1 MDASGYDHAPFIA
14 EFYDFVVP
22 YATRPDVRFYVDV
35 AREYGGPVLELGCGT
50 GRVLIPTAR
59 AGVDITGLDAS
70 ERMLAVCRE
79 RLLVE
84 SPQTQSLAR
93 VQFGDMRN
101 FDLGRMF
108 RLVTVPFRAFQHL
121 LVVDEQLGCLGAV
134 VRHLA
139 AEGRLV
145 LDLFNPS
152 IHNLAKL
159 ADGAESDE
167 EPPFVLPDGRTVIR
181 RHRILERDLVN
192 QINSGE
198 LVYHVTHPDG
208 RRERLVQPFRM
219 RCLFRFEVE
228 HLLARAGF
236 AVEHVF
242 ADFDRSPYGA
252 QYPGEL
258 IFVARRRLASRI
270 PDAC

>member
-1 MDASGYDHAPFIA
+1 
-14 EFYDFVVP
+14 
-22 YATRPDVRFYVDV
+22 
-35 AREYGGPVLELGCGT
+35 
-50 GRVLIPTAR
+50 
-59 AGVDITGLDAS
+59 
-70 ERMLAVCRE
+70 MLAVCRE
-79 RLLVE
+79 RLVVE

-93 VQFGDMRN
+93 VYHGDMRN
-101 FDLGRMF
+101 FDLRRRF
-108 RLVTVPFRAFQHL
+108 RLVTIPFRAFQHL
-121 LVVDEQLGCLGAV
+121 LIVDEQLGCLRAIR
-134 VRHLA
+134 RHLTP
-139 AEGRLV
+139 EGRLV
-145 LDLFNPS
+145 FDLFNPS
-152 IHNLAKL
+152 IHNLAKR
-159 ADGAESDE
+159 ADGAETDE

-192 QINSGE
+192 QINRGE

-208 RRERLVQPFRM
+208 RTERLAQPFRM

-242 ADFDRSPYGA
+242 ADFDRSPYGS

-258 IFVARRRLASRI
+258 IFIARRQLANGI